1 MQMIQNSYRGI
12 SLVLDLGLD
21 RILIPLAIVVGLA
34 GGAMIGFQLTTR
46 SAARL
51 LNCCLA

>member
-1 MQMIQNSYRGI
+1 MHLLQSGYRGV

-34 GGAMIGFQLTTR
+34 GGAMIGTEL
-46 SAARL
+46 SRL
-51 LNCCLA
+51 QPPEIQNAP

>member
-1 MQMIQNSYRGI
+1 MQMIQSSYRGL

-34 GGAMIGFQLTTR
+34 GGAMIGAELTQMQGP
-46 SAARL
+46 AIQYMH
-51 LNCCLA
+51 